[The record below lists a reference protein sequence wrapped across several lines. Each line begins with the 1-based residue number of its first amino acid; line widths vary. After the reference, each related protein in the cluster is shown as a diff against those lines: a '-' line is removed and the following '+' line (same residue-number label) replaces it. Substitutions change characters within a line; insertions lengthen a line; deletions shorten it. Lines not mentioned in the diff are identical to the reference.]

1 MMRNCLI
8 FYLSPTS
15 EAVAFTSK
23 EEEIIIRPNKDKAL
37 LGDTF
42 ELKCTTKRRR
52 RRGRQM
58 PMYTSWSKV
67 GGVPITSPNVRNGGN
82 VIK

>member
-1 MMRNCLI
+1 M
-8 FYLSPTS
+8 
-15 EAVAFTSK
+15 AFTSK
-23 EEEIIIRPNKDKAL
+23 EEEIVIRPNKDRAL

-42 ELKCTTKRRR
+42 ELKCTTKHRRR
-52 RRGRQM
+52 RGGRQM

-67 GGVPITSPNVRNGGN
+67 GGVPISSPNVRNGGN